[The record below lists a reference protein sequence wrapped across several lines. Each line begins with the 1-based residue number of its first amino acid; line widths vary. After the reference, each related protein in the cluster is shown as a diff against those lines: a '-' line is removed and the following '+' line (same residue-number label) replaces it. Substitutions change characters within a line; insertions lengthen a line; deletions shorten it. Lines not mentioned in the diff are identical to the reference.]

1 MGDFLG
7 FDLANPRVPFDLANP
22 NLAPRAL
29 VSLASDGTFSRASDG
44 WYLDGSILRQV
55 GNDVRRFEDRGGGNG
70 AHLLLEGERT
80 NLLTHSEDFANASW
94 ESPNSAVIPTIT
106 SNAITAPDGTQ
117 TADKVEDTDGSNAE
131 KLDQR
136 LTLPDTTTT
145 YCLSVYAKK
154 DTSQYVTVRLRTEG
168 GGGAQKIVQF
178 DFSTNSVVSVD
189 GQAEEIGDGWWRL
202 SIDVGRTAGNNTTA
216 LNEIFPTDATP
227 SSTGSVYCWG
237 AMLEEG
243 AFPSSYIS
251 TTSAAATRAADSLTQ
266 SSPRAGLLAGAVTG
280 TLYPYAASSELPASA
295 EQWLVSVG
303 GASNGLRLRN
313 DAGSRKLEYLRGG
326 SVIAARTIA
335 YSRHQALAYTLD
347 HAAGS
352 LTVSGATTGDGTSTG
367 SAGSWSTAT
376 TRYGGVQ
383 GGSSELYGRLSD
395 IEAA

>member
-1 MGDFLG
+1 
-7 FDLANPRVPFDLANP
+7 
-22 NLAPRAL
+22 
-29 VSLASDGTFSRASDG
+29 
-44 WYLDGSILRQV
+44 
-55 GNDVRRFEDRGGGNG
+55 
-70 AHLLLEGERT
+70 
-80 NLLTHSEDFANASW
+80 
-94 ESPNSAVIPTIT
+94 
-106 SNAITAPDGTQ
+106 
-117 TADKVEDTDGSNAE
+117 
-131 KLDQR
+131 
-136 LTLPDTTTT
+136 
-145 YCLSVYAKK
+145 
-154 DTSQYVTVRLRTEG
+154 
-168 GGGAQKIVQF
+168 
-178 DFSTNSVVSVD
+178 
-189 GQAEEIGDGWWRL
+189 
-202 SIDVGRTAGNNTTA
+202 
-216 LNEIFPTDATP
+216 
-227 SSTGSVYCWG
+227 
-237 AMLEEG
+237 MLEEG